1 MTLKAPPRGPAHSA
15 GRVFDVGIVVV
26 TLTLFVAGV
35 TTGIFRG
42 SWARPGG
49 GPFAGAATGA
59 VQTTAASIPRDDTLE
74 LVQGGDAQPLAPGR
88 AFRLGG
94 NLLGRVSLAHPSG
107 SRYVRNL
114 DLELDG
120 PTGQPRPATDAT
132 VVATAHMVGMDMGT
146 IRQVAT
152 PASAGHYRLEI
163 PFAMSGEWQ
172 VDLQITTPTDRQT
185 ATLHLFVWT

>member
-49 GPFAGAATGA
+49 GPFAGAATGD

-74 LVQGGDAQPLAPGR
+74 LVQGGEAQPLAPGR

-94 NLLGRVSLAHPSG
+94 NLLGGVSMVHPSG
-107 SRYVRNL
+107 SRYVRIFE
-114 DLELDG
+114 LELDG
-120 PTGQPRPATDAT
+120 RA
-132 VVATAHMVGMDMGT
+132 
-146 IRQVAT
+146 RQAR
-152 PASAGHYRLEI
+152 PASAGTGVR
-163 PFAMSGEWQ
+163 
-172 VDLQITTPTDRQT
+172 T
-185 ATLHLFVWT
+185 ARMVRMGRGRVRP